1 MLSNKS
7 LVEKVRELLRSH
19 GRPSREVYFDLENSG
34 WVPRE
39 VVEAMIPYYYERG
52 FGHPSITHKPG
63 WEALEVVYGAK
74 ELVAETIGAKGIE
87 EIVFTHSGTE
97 ANNLAIMG
105 TLLASRNKRGK
116 VLVSSIEHLSVIFP
130 AEKLGERLGFRV
142 TRIPVDGEGFVDPEV
157 FKAYMDRDVV
167 LVSIQVVNHEIGTI
181 QDVRELVG
189 IAKDVNPDVVFHTDA
204 ADAYGKIPLDVDR
217 LGVDLLTI
225 SSHKIHG
232 PRGVGVLYVREGVKL
247 EPILYGQLSSEK
259 MWPGVENV
267 PAIAGFKKAVE
278 LAFND
283 FEGNVAK
290 MKSLRDR
297 LLKGILDRVP
307 DVLVNGPLG
316 DRRAPDNVNVSFL
329 YVEGEALTVELSL
342 RGIYVSSGSACTSRV
357 LEPSHVLL
365 AIGRRHE
372 EAHGSILFK
381 TSRYHTLEDIEYTLE
396 QLPQAVE
403 RLRRISSLK
412 KQ

>member
-105 TLLASRNKRGK
+105 TLLASRNKRGR

-157 FKAYMDRDVV
+157 FKAYMDKDVV
-167 LVSIQVVNHEIGTI
+167 LVSVQVVNHEIGTI

-297 LLKGILDRVP
+297 LLKGILDHVP